1 MKLIISDLD
10 YTLINGNVEKEF
22 LIFNMLRP
30 NDLNILPYLT
40 FLLHFIVKRI
50 FKTLGISF
58 PFKLFYLPYDK
69 PFFSNNLK
77 RWIRSVKKEDII
89 INETLSN
96 KIRSSS
102 QSIILTS
109 CPFYIAKPFVKHV
122 LGLSKPY
129 VIGTDLSE
137 FNNRLFIVKSKMY
150 GKKKAD
156 FVFSTIKSRNIQTQG
171 YGDSE
176 ADKFFLELCDYH
188 EKVQF

>member
-10 YTLINGNVEKEF
+10 FTLINGNVEKEF

-30 NDLNILPYLT
+30 NDLNILPYVS
-40 FLLHFIVKRI
+40 FLLHFIVKKL

-58 PFKLFYLPYDK
+58 PFKLFYIHYDK
-69 PFFSNNLK
+69 PSFTNNLK
-77 RWIRSVKKEDII
+77 RWIRSVKINDIE

-96 KIRSSS
+96 KIRSST

-122 LGLSKPY
+122 LGLPKTY

-156 FVFSTIKSRNIQTQG
+156 FVSSTIKSRNIQAQG

-176 ADKFFLELCDYH
+176 ADKFFLELCNYH